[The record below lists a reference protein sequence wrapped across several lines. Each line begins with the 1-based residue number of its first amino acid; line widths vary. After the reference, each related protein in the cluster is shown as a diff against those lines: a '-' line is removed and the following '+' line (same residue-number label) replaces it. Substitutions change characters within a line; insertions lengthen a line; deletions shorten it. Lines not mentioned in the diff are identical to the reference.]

1 MLLQGGLE
9 LRGAVFE
16 PFGMLLSPIPVEQ
29 RGMVAPLP
37 HQSLNSGHVSPW
49 QPRGGQVN
57 C

>member
-29 RGMVAPLP
+29 RGMVAPLL

-49 QPRGGQVN
+49 QHRG
-57 C
+57 